1 MMKKNID
8 DEKTTKETNTIMQS
22 FEKQLKDLVDKLAK
36 EKKTNI

>member
-1 MMKKNID
+1 MKKNID